1 MLGKTL
7 GEGAIQY
14 PLDFEQGQEDH
25 FLAEARAIARRRVV
39 RMTGAV
45 DSPQGV
51 RRMLGATLLGYPFE
65 VFGCLFLDARHQGIA
80 FEEIARGS
88 LTGAAVYVGEVARAA
103 LRLNAA
109 AVLCVHNHPSGVV
122 EPSSADREL
131 TERLRQGLALIEV
144 RLLDHIIASDASGE
158 VCSFAERGWL

>member
-1 MLGKTL
+1 MLGQTL

-39 RMTGAV
+39 RMTGTV
-45 DSPQGV
+45 DSSRGV
-51 RRMLGATLLGYPFE
+51 IQMLGATLLGYPFE

-80 FEEIARGS
+80 FEEIARGN
-88 LTGAAVYVGEVARAA
+88 LTGAAVYVGEVARCA

-131 TERLRQGLALIEV
+131 TERLRQGLALIDV
-144 RLLDHIIASDASGE
+144 RLLDHIIASDMSTD
-158 VCSFAERGWL
+158 VFSFAERGWL